1 MKYIIYNKETK
12 EVCEILDKKP
22 ISVSNSSGVAECTA
36 IPNCIYCL
44 ATNIKKHSE
53 TYKEIIYEFDDNGE
67 EVAKEVEKV
76 KEWETC
82 DLIEDTAKSLK
93 ISIKAEIN
101 ELKGKLSSTD
111 YIVLKIAEETAY
123 GNAETVSK
131 LKETYATELTNRK
144 VWRDRINELEKGV

>member
-1 MKYIIYNKETK
+1 MKYIVYKKSNNSVIRILEKEP
-12 EVCEILDKKP
+12 VA
-22 ISVSNSSGVAECTA
+22 VSNSLGVAECSA
-36 IPNCIYCL
+36 IPNCKYCL

-67 EVAKEVEKV
+67 AVAKEVEKV

-82 DLIEDTAKSLK
+82 DLIEDTDKSLK

-101 ELKGKLSSTD
+101 ELKGKLSTTD
-111 YIVLKIAEETAY
+111 YIVLKIAEEAAY

-131 LKETYATELTNRK
+131 LKETYATELANRQ

>member
-1 MKYIIYNKETK
+1 MKYIVYNKNTN
-12 EVCEILDKKP
+12 EVINILNKKP
-22 ISVSNSSGVAECTA
+22 IAVSDSLGVAECSA
-36 IPNCIYCL
+36 IPNCDYFL
-44 ATNIKKHSE
+44 ATNIEKHSE

-67 EVAKEVEKV
+67 AVAKEVEKV

-82 DLIEDTAKSLK
+82 DLVEDTVKSLK

-101 ELKGKLSSTD
+101 ELKRKLSTTD

-123 GNAETVSK
+123 GNNEEVER
-131 LKETYATELTNRK
+131 LKTEYLTELANRK

>member
-1 MKYIIYNKETK
+1 MKYIVYNKNTNAVIHILNK
-12 EVCEILDKKP
+12 EP
-22 ISVSNSSGVAECTA
+22 IAVSNSLGVAECLA
-36 IPNCIYCL
+36 IPNCDYFL
-44 ATNIKKHSE
+44 VTNIKKHSK

-82 DLIEDTAKSLK
+82 DLIEYTDKSLK

-101 ELKGKLSSTD
+101 ELKRKLSTTD

-123 GNAETVSK
+123 GNDKEVER
-131 LKETYATELTNRK
+131 LKTEYSTELANRQ
-144 VWRDRINELEKGV
+144 VWRDRINELEK